1 MQHAVEV
8 LKLFVFVSQ
17 RDLSS
22 LWRTDY
28 ETGPEETLRVSAE
41 TDCQLDSKDQWQR
54 QWRSNTPNTK
64 LKQSNQAFYFV
75 RLVGFCAGSLDEEE
89 VADLKWLQLT
99 LACLFTK
106 CYRIYWLHITWG
118 PSQFP
123 PTPHPELFDLITWKW
138 YAASQEVCIGPQ
150 NCSSGF

>member
-28 ETGPEETLRVSAE
+28 ETGPEESLRVSAE
-41 TDCQLDSKDQWQR
+41 TDCQLDSKG
-54 QWRSNTPNTK
+54 QWRSNTPNSK

-75 RLVGFCAGSLDEEE
+75 RLVGLCAGSLDEEE
-89 VADLKWLQLT
+89 VADLK
-99 LACLFTK
+99 
-106 CYRIYWLHITWG
+106 
-118 PSQFP
+118 
-123 PTPHPELFDLITWKW
+123 
-138 YAASQEVCIGPQ
+138 
-150 NCSSGF
+150 